1 MILYL
6 NTSSLVKLYIEEEHS
21 VKVWE
26 WTEAADGLATSQVA
40 LPEAL
45 SAFSRRA
52 ANGELQR
59 ADLPK
64 VCASLEQDWSA
75 FVILPVEERRA
86 GTLALQHRLRG
97 FDAIHLA
104 AALDLRDLLGT
115 DGVGFSAFDRKLLAA
130 AEEEGLSCLRP

>member
-1 MILYL
+1 LILYL
-6 NTSSLVKLYIEEEHS
+6 DTSSLVKLYLEEEHS
-21 VKVWE
+21 GRVWE

-40 LPEAL
+40 FPETL
-45 SAFSRRA
+45 SAFARRA
-52 ANGELQR
+52 ANGDLQP

-64 VCASLEQDWSA
+64 AHESLEQDWPD
-75 FVILPVEERRA
+75 FVVLPVEERRA
-86 GTLALQHRLRG
+86 GALALRHRLRG

-115 DGVGFSAFDRKLLAA
+115 DGVAFSAFDGKLLSA